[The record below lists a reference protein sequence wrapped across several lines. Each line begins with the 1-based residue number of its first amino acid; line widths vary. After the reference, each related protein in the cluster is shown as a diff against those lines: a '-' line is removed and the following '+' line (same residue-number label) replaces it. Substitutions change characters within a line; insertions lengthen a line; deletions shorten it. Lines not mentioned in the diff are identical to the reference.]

1 MSFNSEN
8 LPILRMLLTQMANGI
23 TYNRQN
29 VKKLMNSYLKENN
42 SMHDIGERVENLEN
56 PILQGNIILKL

>member
-1 MSFNSEN
+1 
-8 LPILRMLLTQMANGI
+8 MANGI

-29 VKKLMNSYLKENN
+29 IKKLMNSYLKENN
-42 SMHDIGERVENLEN
+42 SMHDIGEHVENLKN